1 MFKRLKWFGAGLALF
16 AGFPVLASM
25 TYVAPASLSNWKM
38 AVDTPIECRLEHEI
52 PRYGRASFTS
62 KASKK
67 MNLDFELAM
76 MRPMGHTENVKLVSM
91 PARWMP
97 GDQARRIETLRFYKQ
112 FNGYVGGQTAWHML
126 SVLEDGRFPTF
137 SYNDWQKQERVE
149 VALSAV
155 AFQKTYDQFSQCLSN
170 LLPYSFE
177 DISFT
182 VLHYDSDSE
191 QLNKQS
197 MARLAQ
203 IAEYIRYSNDV
214 DLVLM
219 ATYTDSRGARQA
231 NENISERRAKKLEE
245 YFLSLGLPK
254 DRIQVHAYGERRPIA
269 DNTTPIGRNK
279 NRRVV
284 ISMGRTII

>member
-1 MFKRLKWFGAGLALF
+1 
-16 AGFPVLASM
+16 
-25 TYVAPASLSNWKM
+25 
-38 AVDTPIECRLEHEI
+38 
-52 PRYGRASFTS
+52 
-62 KASKK
+62 
-67 MNLDFELAM
+67 
-76 MRPMGHTENVKLVSM
+76 
-91 PARWMP
+91 
-97 GDQARRIETLRFYKQ
+97 
-112 FNGYVGGQTAWHML
+112 ML

-219 ATYTDSRGARQA
+219 ATYTDSRGPDKLTR
-231 NENISERRAKKLEE
+231 ISLNVVRKTGRV
-245 YFLSLGLPK
+245 FSLSWPAEGP
-254 DRIQVHAYGERRPIA
+254 DQVHAYGERRPIA